1 MRQEAWNIY
10 TRRFNIRL
18 STEISNLAMFFF
30 LNTSIRRL
38 RILTSQTRLSTWLL
52 VFILLVF
59 WEPSAIMHLSM
70 LS

>member
-59 WEPSAIMHLSM
+59 WEPSAIMH
-70 LS
+70 